1 MYNLM
6 IVDDEY
12 LIREG
17 LRNYIDWASL
27 DVQVMLCCSNGIEAM
42 EAMNNQIPDVVLCDI
57 SMPHMDG
64 IELLRQCR
72 KLKINCEFIFISSY
86 AEFRYAQ
93 EAVKYGAFDY
103 ILKPIEPDALFSC
116 MQRCVQT
123 IAERQKYRLL
133 PESNREMIE
142 DLLHGALT
150 GSVQAEKSLIR
161 FLARKKYSREQLNIL
176 CMIRPCEWSLHTNM
190 VIYKCNVSE
199 NIQAILCLSTL
210 DRNLLLKEM
219 PHAILCQNIGS
230 LQDSLSEGLFR
241 QWVQN
246 YPLNTSVEM
255 DEKDLP
261 KKNVVLS
268 LNREAVRAILRSHL
282 RKTVVLT
289 PFIELTKRVEQYLT
303 LLYNQLENYYYSPLP
318 NVISLSCYQMELRDC
333 NNLYDLFITCERI
346 IDSIYASLN
355 EQPAYTIYTKKT
367 IKIIQNRYG
376 ENLML
381 NKIADELNVSP
392 SYLSTLFKNDTGYS
406 FSDYLYHYR
415 MSLAADLLI
424 KSQKKIYEIG
434 EQVGY
439 PDMVQFS
446 KRFKQFYDISPR
458 QMRNHLEN
466 KSYY

>member
-1 MYNLM
+1 M

-42 EAMNNQIPDVVLCDI
+42 EAMKNQIPDVVLCDI
-57 SMPHMDG
+57 SMPYMDG
-64 IELLRQCR
+64 IELLKQCR
-72 KLKINCEFIFISSY
+72 KLKMNCEFIFISSY

-103 ILKPIEPDALFSC
+103 ILKPIEPDVLFSC
-116 MQRCVQT
+116 MQRCVET
-123 IAERQKYRLL
+123 ITERQKYRLL
-133 PESNREMIE
+133 PESNREMLE
-142 DLLHGALT
+142 DWLHGALT
-150 GSVQAEKSLIR
+150 GSIQAEKSLIR
-161 FLARKKYSREQLNIL
+161 FLTRKKYSREQLYIL
-176 CMIRPCEWSLHTNM
+176 CMIRPCECSLNTNII
-190 VIYKCNVSE
+190 IYKCNVSE
-199 NIQAILCLSTL
+199 NIQAIMCLSTS
-210 DRNLLLKEM
+210 DKNLLLREI
-219 PHAILCQNIGS
+219 PYVVSCQNIGS

-241 QWVQN
+241 QWKQN
-246 YPLNTSVEM
+246 YPLNTSVDI
-255 DEKDLP
+255 DEKGLP
-261 KKNVVLS
+261 NKNVVLS
-268 LNREAVRAILRSHL
+268 LNRESMRMTLRNHL
-282 RKTVVLT
+282 RNTVAII
-289 PFIELTKRVEQYLT
+289 PFFELSKRVEQYLT
-303 LLYNQLENYYYSPLP
+303 ILYRQLESYYHSPLP
-318 NVISLSCYQMELRDC
+318 NVRSLSCYQMDLRTC

-346 IDSIYASLN
+346 VDSIYASLSDH
-355 EQPAYTIYTKKT
+355 PAYTIYTKKT

-415 MSLAADLLI
+415 MNLAAGFLI
-424 KSQKKIYEIG
+424 KSRKKIYEIG

-439 PDMVQFS
+439 PDVVQFS

-458 QMRNHLEN
+458 QMRNNL
-466 KSYY
+466 